1 MKFDKDFKI
10 AISNLPSKEKDK
22 LLLRLLKKDMTLAKR
37 LYFELVNPDTVE
49 QCRADV
55 VERLIIRTQQITDR
69 YYSPGILM
77 MDMREL
83 SGIITEHTATTKD
96 KYGEISLNLLLLN
109 EILKLNISNIEE
121 ASPSTVYKLCVYIIA
136 KTFKILIL
144 RDSLHQDY
152 HIDFSEA
159 MLLLGNQ
166 ISKSNYLMR
175 SAIYNGLDVNWL
187 LCDEIPS
194 NIKEIHKDIRAQGFL
209 K

>member
-37 LYFELVNPDTVE
+37 LYFELVNSDTVE
-49 QCRADV
+49 QCRADLE
-55 VERLIIRTQQITDR
+55 ERIIIRTQQITDR

-83 SGIITEHTATTKD
+83 SGEITENTAITKD
-96 KYGEISLNLLLLN
+96 KYGEISLNILLLN
-109 EILKLNISNIEE
+109 EILKLNISSIEE
-121 ASPSTVYKLCVYIIA
+121 ASPSTVYKLCIYIIA

-159 MLLLGNQ
+159 ILLLGNQ
-166 ISKSNYLMR
+166 ISKSDYLMR